1 VGRLTALIALVLTVT
16 VLASSGAGGAA
27 APQPDTHRVK
37 LTIAGHE
44 YESPQGDV
52 LNDSRTDCPP
62 SVNDPSVPARCWT
75 WRGTHL
81 GRGTYTRDAHYEPPD
96 RFVGTVALTSRHG
109 VLYLALDARVTE
121 DPTPS
126 QALGHQNLFQPT
138 LTAVEGTGRF
148 AGITGTLSGTFK
160 TTVVEVDS
168 DTGVIHRKAGG
179 SATGKLTFPARRS
192 S

>member
-1 VGRLTALIALVLTVT
+1 VGRLTVLVALVLTVT
-16 VLASSGAGGAA
+16 AFTNSGAGTAE
-27 APQPDTHRVK
+27 APQPHTYRVK

-52 LNDSRTDCPP
+52 LNDSRTQCPP

-75 WRGTHL
+75 WRGTRL
-81 GRGTYTRDAHYEPPD
+81 GHGTYTRDAHYEPPD
-96 RFVGTVALTSRHG
+96 RFVGTVTLTSRQG
-109 VLYLALDARVTE
+109 VLYLALEARVIE

-126 QALGHQNLFQPT
+126 QTLGHVNRFQPR
-138 LTAVEGTGRF
+138 LTVTEGTGRF
-148 AGITGTLSGTFK
+148 ARITGTLSGTFK

-179 SATGKLTFPARRS
+179 SASGKLTFPARRPS
-192 S
+192 